1 MTWPAATAEKP
12 EPPPI
17 PWEWQA
23 AGQRDFWFRNDRDDP
38 VQALVN
44 RVGCA
49 SCTRVELCVLPEEL
63 KNLKPEEL
71 DARAQDP
78 ALSWQ
83 VLDPNDNKG
92 LTVPAHAAGG
102 VRLHWQKKERAFGP
116 QVISADLETESRKT
130 LGHTITLRASLAFV
144 DPVMVG
150 SEDVLKEA
158 PKEGKEVEVS
168 FGTLL
173 AGDVKTVNL
182 LCWSF
187 TRPAFTL
194 KSEPPDYPCV
204 SCGAPQKL
212 SADECKK
219 VGEAIPTPILCAYR
233 VPVTVRER
241 TADGRQLDLGRF
253 RRHVKFTT
261 DAIQETGDT
270 TISGVVRGDITVGT
284 DKERDLVLLGSFERS
299 QGTTKD
305 VTLTTERAG
314 LNLEVESKPEFLT
327 AELRE
332 EQGLGLLGKTWTLS
346 VTVPPDTTL
355 SGPVPPHSYIVL
367 RTKGDK
373 PRRINIPVIGNA
385 YVR

>member
-1 MTWPAATAEKP
+1 
-12 EPPPI
+12 
-17 PWEWQA
+17 
-23 AGQRDFWFRNDRDDP
+23 
-38 VQALVN
+38 
-44 RVGCA
+44 
-49 SCTRVELCVLPEEL
+49 
-63 KNLKPEEL
+63 
-71 DARAQDP
+71 
-78 ALSWQ
+78 
-83 VLDPNDNKG
+83 
-92 LTVPAHAAGG
+92 
-102 VRLHWQKKERAFGP
+102 
-116 QVISADLETESRKT
+116 
-130 LGHTITLRASLAFV
+130 
-144 DPVMVG
+144 
-150 SEDVLKEA
+150 
-158 PKEGKEVEVS
+158 
-168 FGTLL
+168 
-173 AGDVKTVNL
+173 
-182 LCWSF
+182 
-187 TRPAFTL
+187 
-194 KSEPPDYPCV
+194 
-204 SCGAPQKL
+204 
-212 SADECKK
+212 
-219 VGEAIPTPILCAYR
+219 
-233 VPVTVRER
+233 VRER

-270 TISGVVRGDITVGT
+270 TISGIVRGDITVGT

-367 RTKGDK
+367 KTKGGN